1 MGDATSQSDSTVEVL
16 SMQELFPLHDFGSW
30 PEAFTASREQIYGDD
45 RATPV
50 TPPRPIGSGHPVAS
64 RLGGHPAQATAIA
77 TRCCATLKYM
87 IETRQL

>member
-16 SMQELFPLHDFGSW
+16 SMQELFLLHDFGSW

-50 TPPRPIGSGHPVAS
+50 TPPGPSDLDTPS
-64 RLGGHPAQATAIA
+64 QAD
-77 TRCCATLKYM
+77 
-87 IETRQL
+87 